1 MLWKL
6 KYVFKMSDMV
16 NLENQSTATEENA
29 QDHLV
34 ASPHFT
40 NAVKDT
46 NLDYSVT
53 RGVSLSLVSIYGFLG
68 HELSH
73 SCS

>member
-46 NLDYSVT
+46 KLD
-53 RGVSLSLVSIYGFLG
+53 
-68 HELSH
+68 
-73 SCS
+73 